1 MTDAKRM
8 YSFRLDDQTVSE
20 LDALAELYDRE
31 YERNFGHRPPTPG
44 NRTVALITAVSR
56 ELVRQGMKEAER

>member
-1 MTDAKRM
+1 MTDKRM
-8 YSFRLDDQTVSE
+8 TAFRLDDETLAQLDE
-20 LDALAELYDRE
+20 LAALYDRE